1 MNVGE
6 FFKYLNSD
14 ACRSFYS
21 DLTSDNK
28 DDILETMMNDTDF
41 MTTVQEWMPD
51 RATLRSKIDTNL
63 GQVLKKRSKPETKK
77 EVVPEPVKH
86 VSDDDDDDDDFMVF
100 DEDGD
105 DKKEDEIISCI
116 RRSDSDRASDP
127 PLEDCLD
134 YDEEKGKH
142 IGRGYYLKHEGHLMK
157 MTCPEWIVYY

>member
-14 ACRSFYS
+14 ACRSFYA

-51 RATLRSKIDTNL
+51 PAMLRSKIDTNL

-77 EVVPEPVKH
+77 EVVPEPAKPVKH
-86 VSDDDDDDDDFMVF
+86 VSDDDEDDFMVF
-100 DEDGD
+100 DDDSD

-116 RRSDSDRASDP
+116 RRSDRASDS
-127 PLEDCLD
+127 PLEDYPD
-134 YDEEKGKH
+134 YDEEKGKY
-142 IGRGYYLKHEGHLMK
+142 IGNGYYLKHEGHLMK
-157 MTCPEWIVYY
+157 MTSPEWIVYY